1 MKILI
6 VGGGGREHALD
17 WKCAKPSYVKEVLC
31 APGNAGTAREDK
43 VINVAIASEDI
54 ESLASFAEEENIGLT
69 IVGPEAPLVS
79 GIVNTF
85 NARGLKCFGP
95 TKEASVLEGSKVL
108 LRASYIDMNSTGKYR
123 SFTDI
128 PEALNYIKESEFPVV
143 IKADGGVG

>member
-6 VGGGGREHALD
+6 VGGGGREHALA
-17 WKCAKPSYVKEVLC
+17 WKCAKPSYVKEVFC

-95 TKEASVLEGSKVL
+95 TKEASVLEGSKVFTKDFL
-108 LRASYIDMNSTGKYR
+108 HRYGIPTGKYR

-128 PEALNYIKESEFPVV
+128 SEALNYIKRLRVSS
-143 IKADGGVG
+143 GY